1 MKKNYYILLIVISL
15 FCVVNVHAM
24 TESSSKNHNLSCGQ
38 ILDSATC
45 INTSGCSWGYNG
57 GSELHCYSSVNNANN
72 SSKTCGQI
80 LDSATCISTSGCS
93 WGYDS
98 SSELHCYTSSTSTGK
113 ETCYNKCEKYGNE
126 TAKTE
131 CKKSCESQYG
141 TSSSSNSNSNSGI
154 YNGGTSSGI
163 NPSQNVGSQTE
174 KVTMSPSDTS
184 ELNCDSLFGT
194 NTAVGKYVHDIY
206 NIIKFAVP
214 ILLLALSIKEFG
226 AGIISQNENAIRT
239 SISKFGKRLVIAIL
253 ILVLPTILNFILG
266 FFDIDCFL

>member
-1 MKKNYYILLIVISL
+1 MKKKYYILLIIISL
-15 FCVVNVHAM
+15 FYSVNVHAC
-24 TESSSKNHNLSCGQ
+24 TGSDGCTNCGNSSAEIACKSSSAYKQYVNSNSCESRCKGIQ
-38 ILDSATC
+38 
-45 INTSGCSWGYNG
+45 
-57 GSELHCYSSVNNANN
+57 SSTDYDKCMANCQ
-72 SSKTCGQI
+72 SS
-80 LDSATCISTSGCS
+80 
-93 WGYDS
+93 
-98 SSELHCYTSSTSTGK
+98 SSTSNGTG
-113 ETCYNKCEKYGNE
+113 
-126 TAKTE
+126 
-131 CKKSCESQYG
+131 
-141 TSSSSNSNSNSGI
+141 SNSGI

-266 FFDIDCFL
+266 LFDIDCFL